1 MGINY
6 SSYNTND
13 QESLTSPK
21 IPWWLSFPA
30 LTIITMLSF
39 PVGIFLIWKRTKVD
53 TNSKGIIITVFGG
66 ILVFIGTLAF
76 VILVIP
82 PQDIDNSDINVIVF
96 FLILGF
102 SLIFLGR
109 KKRKDAEKLKKY
121 ISIILTNK
129 ETSINNIAAAIP
141 TSYKVAKKDIQNLIK
156 KGYLAGIY
164 INEATGEIIFHR
176 EQRLNYGNVHSNQ
189 ETRSNQAPRSNHQS
203 HSNQAPRSNVYTS
216 VHSTTTTSGNVDPDT
231 ARRVFENLQPLMDMA
246 FNTDS
251 NININTNTNRNMNT
265 NTNTNTSETIVACKG
280 CGANNRVIRG
290 SLAECQYCGSPIDN

>member
-13 QESLTSPK
+13 QESLTNPK

-141 TSYKVAKKDIQNLIK
+141 TSYKTAKKDIQNLIK
-156 KGYLAGIY
+156 KGYLTGIY
-164 INEATGEIIFHR
+164 INEATGEIIFPR

-189 ETRSNQAPRSNHQS
+189 ETR
-203 HSNQAPRSNVYTS
+203 SNQAPRSNVYTS

-251 NININTNTNRNMNT
+251 NINTNTNNNR
-265 NTNTNTSETIVACKG
+265 NTNTSETVVACKG
-280 CGANNRVIRG
+280 CGANNRIIRG
-290 SLAECQYCGSPIDN
+290 NLAECQYCGSPIDN

>member
-1 MGINY
+1 MRINY

-30 LTIITMLSF
+30 LTIITMLFF
-39 PVGIFLIWKRTKVD
+39 PVGVFLIWKRAKID
-53 TNSKGIIITVFGG
+53 TNSKGIITTVIGWMIIFFVSFMALVLSSQG
-66 ILVFIGTLAF
+66 IS
-76 VILVIP
+76 
-82 PQDIDNSDINVIVF
+82 SDDYNVICF
-96 FLILGF
+96 LLILGF

-129 ETSINNIAAAIP
+129 ETSINNIAATIP
-141 TSYKVAKKDIQNLIK
+141 TSYKTAKKDIQNLIN
-156 KGYLAGIY
+156 KGYLTDIY
-164 INEATGEIIFHR
+164 INEATGEIVFLR

-189 ETRSNQAPRSNHQS
+189 ETRSNQAPRSNQQS
-203 HSNQAPRSNVYTS
+203 HSNQAPRGNVYTS

-265 NTNTNTSETIVACKG
+265 NTNTSETIVVCKG

>member
-1 MGINY
+1 MGIN
-6 SSYNTND
+6 STSYNTNN
-13 QESLTSPK
+13 QESFTNPK

-30 LTIITMLSF
+30 LTIITMLFF
-39 PVGIFLIWKRTKVD
+39 PVGVFLIWKRAKID
-53 TNSKGIIITVFGG
+53 TNSKGIITTVIGWMIIFFVGFIALVLSSQG
-66 ILVFIGTLAF
+66 IS
-76 VILVIP
+76 
-82 PQDIDNSDINVIVF
+82 SDDYNVICF
-96 FLILGF
+96 LLILGF

-121 ISIILTNK
+121 IYIILTNK

-141 TSYKVAKKDIQNLIK
+141 TSYKTAKKDVQNLIK

-164 INEATGEIIFHR
+164 INEATGEIIFPR

-189 ETRSNQAPRSNHQS
+189 APRSNQESRSNQAPRG
-203 HSNQAPRSNVYTS
+203 NVYTS

-231 ARRVFENLQPLMDMA
+231 ARRVFENLQPLMNMTFDA
-246 FNTDS
+246 NT
-251 NININTNTNRNMNT
+251 NGNINTNT